1 MPSSETVIK
10 LNDKIH
16 DRVVNLLRSEPRGTV
31 LDVGAGDGTLT
42 ARLKREGF
50 AVQAADLVTDGFR
63 PSDIEITVA
72 DFNDGLPFED
82 GRFEVVVATEIIEHL
97 ENPWH
102 FVRELYRVTKP
113 NGVVIVSTP
122 NLANVYVRLFYALT
136 GRLYNFL
143 ESAYRGIGHIT
154 PVYLWNLQRMADGRF
169 DVEAVVTNA
178 SPIPKT
184 PILLPLR
191 SRFFGQCIVVKL
203 RRKPPGET
211 AREHQNG
218 RQHIVRPD

>member
-16 DRVVNLLRSEPRGTV
+16 DRVVDLLRSEPRGTV

-102 FVRELYRVTKP
+102 FVRE
-113 NGVVIVSTP
+113 
-122 NLANVYVRLFYALT
+122 
-136 GRLYNFL
+136 
-143 ESAYRGIGHIT
+143 
-154 PVYLWNLQRMADGRF
+154 
-169 DVEAVVTNA
+169 
-178 SPIPKT
+178 
-184 PILLPLR
+184 
-191 SRFFGQCIVVKL
+191 
-203 RRKPPGET
+203 
-211 AREHQNG
+211 
-218 RQHIVRPD
+218 